1 MSTKTD
7 ILFIIDESGSMN
19 CMGDEPINS
28 VNQFIESQ
36 KEIDSKNTNITI
48 VKFNDKVNTIVN
60 KVPIDEFKG
69 LTKNDYTPN
78 CTTSLYDAIV
88 STIKT
93 EIDEETEEESKK
105 IFVII
110 TDGVENTSKI
120 YTLTD
125 VKEYVHTAENTH
137 GWKIIFCGANIDS
150 FEEGSNMKMSTTRC
164 ANFDQSIP
172 GNLFGLCRS
181 ISECVSDYR
190 RNDTEE
196 LTLRSFSSP
205 VKSTITPTTPTES
218 KQSIDLNQITPPLP
232 SFFSLRL

>member
-1 MSTKTD
+1 MSNTKTD
-7 ILFIIDESGSMN
+7 ILFILDESGSMN

-69 LTKNDYTPN
+69 LTKNDYTPD

-93 EIDEETEEESKK
+93 EIDEYEEKEESKK

-110 TDGVENTSKI
+110 TDGAENTSRT
-120 YTLTD
+120 YSLTD

-150 FEEGSNMKMSTTRC
+150 FETGSSMKMSKTRC

-181 ISECVSDYR
+181 ISDCVSDYR
-190 RNDTEE
+190 QNKTKE
-196 LTLRSFSSP
+196 LTLRSFSAP
-205 VKSTITPTTPTES
+205 VKSTTPTES
-218 KQSIDLNQITPPLP
+218 KQTADLDRIPPLP